1 MKHFHALSLKFAVAG
16 LLSMCWLAASAS
28 VALNATYFPDST
40 FRAFISTKFDT
51 DKNDTLSDAEIAKVK
66 NITRTV
72 KQLCR

>member
-16 LLSMCWLAASAS
+16 LLWLAASAS

-66 NITRTV
+66 NITCTV
-72 KQLCR
+72 KQLRR